1 MDSQTVLDH
10 VDGEDSILRRRGHA
24 RGGRHRRQQARQDQ
38 DRDPESGL
46 EPHVPDDP
54 PHGFRRR
61 LRYRGLG
68 DQSIPIERAEADH
81 RSEERDFSED
91 DPSVRGAEESL
102 PSPDEQERQDDA
114 PAQDEGDRVRRH
126 PGEAAQDDPRERRRL
141 RIPEE
146 APDRHDSREAAEP
159 EADATEVRRIRRD
172 PDSGEDRRGG
182 GMGADAAGDDRGD
195 GEEEGGLDRPTGFLR
210 ALRPGLRERAAQE
223 DEQARPQ
230 GDPDRDGLEIW
241 GGEEPLGGRRA
252 ITVWEAGWTA
262 FESGREG

>member
-1 MDSQTVLDH
+1 MSMAKTPFCAAEATLAAGVIA
-10 VDGEDSILRRRGHA
+10 VNRPARTRTAIPSPVSNRTFPTIRRTASVGA
-24 RGGRHRRQQARQDQ
+24 SASAV
-38 DRDPESGL
+38 SGIS
-46 EPHVPDDP
+46 
-54 PHGFRRR
+54 
-61 LRYRGLG
+61 RYRLNAPRPTIGAK
-68 DQSIPIERAEADH
+68 SAIFPRTTH
-81 RSEERDFSED
+81 
-91 DPSVRGAEESL
+91 PYGAEESL

-195 GEEEGGLDRPTGFLR
+195 GEDEGGLDRPTGFLG
-210 ALRPGLRERAAQE
+210 ALRPGLRERAGQE
-223 DEQARPQ
+223 DEQACPQ

-241 GGEEPLGGRRA
+241 GGEEP
-252 ITVWEAGWTA
+252 
-262 FESGREG
+262 